1 MKFCKVCLYPDTK
14 PGLEFDNEGMCS
26 ACKNNELKSTV
37 NWASRKSQLLEIIE
51 KYKSKTGSRYDCIIP
66 VSGGK
71 DSTYQA
77 YMIKE
82 EFGLHPLLVNFLP
95 RDLVPLGRKNIENL
109 KNLGFDYIEFTANP
123 TVYRKLAKIGLTEL
137 GDVTWPE
144 HHGLFTVPA
153 QIAVAYKIPLIVWGE
168 NPQFEYG

>member
-37 NWASRKSQLLEIIE
+37 DWASRKSQLLEIIE

-77 YMIKE
+77 YMMKE

-95 RDLVPLGRKNIENL
+95 RDLVPLGRKNIENIVMF
-109 KNLGFDYIEFTANP
+109 NFDM
-123 TVYRKLAKIGLTEL
+123 
-137 GDVTWPE
+137 
-144 HHGLFTVPA
+144 
-153 QIAVAYKIPLIVWGE
+153 
-168 NPQFEYG
+168 